1 MSEDLTC
8 TNCGEYV
15 GSPIADR
22 IEELEAQQQK
32 TYQELLKITKIHD
45 EVEAKLAKAEELVK
59 VAFNEGFCE
68 GMDEVQ
74 RQRGGKNWYESRSR
88 QRLAELKGKIDEDEI

>member
-1 MSEDLTC
+1 MSDDLVERLYDRRVC
-8 TNCGEYV
+8 SPAQNSCCNDYV
-15 GSPIADR
+15 LNQAAER
-22 IEELEAQQQK
+22 IEELEA
-32 TYQELLKITKIHD
+32 
-45 EVEAKLAKAEELVK
+45 KLARAEELVK

-88 QRLAELKGKIDEDEI
+88 QRLAELKGEIDEDEI